1 VQIGAYDAQ
10 TMERLPV
17 LLDGVPVSTRLLLPQ
32 MEVR

>member
-1 VQIGAYDAQ
+1 
-10 TMERLPV
+10 MERLPV